1 MTTLHSLGGVTDHV
15 SAIEAVQREHKRAL
29 NQAPDWPADF
39 EAFVRKHSSRLVK
52 SLALITLDRGLAEDA
67 AQEAFLQLYLH
78 WDEVSA
84 KQDPGAWLFRVGMNR
99 CKNCRR
105 ALGRAARLVDRL
117 GRSLREDGLAGE
129 WSPEIDF
136 VTAFKCLPNRQR
148 TAIALRYLAGFST
161 TQIAQAMGISEGA
174 VGSHLHKARASLRR
188 VLEAD

>member
-1 MTTLHSLGGVTDHV
+1 MTKLHSLGGVTDHV
-15 SAIEAVQREHKRAL
+15 SAIEAAQHEGDRAL
-29 NQAPDWPADF
+29 SQATDWPADF
-39 EAFVRKHSSRLVK
+39 EAFVHNHSSRLVR

-78 WDEVSA
+78 WGEVSA
-84 KQDPGAWLFRVGMNR
+84 KRDPAAWLFRVGMNR
-99 CKNCRR
+99 CKNYRR
-105 ALGRAARLVDRL
+105 ALGRAARLVDRV
-117 GRSLREDGLAGE
+117 GRSLREDDLAGE
-129 WSPEIDF
+129 WSPEVDF
-136 VTAFKCLPNRQR
+136 VTIFKDLPDRQR